1 MMAPPAGGLALPSPH
16 DNEDLMAD
24 VGGGSSSCSS
34 DDIGSPDW
42 IDLHLQNLSLQHVGS
57 LFGCR
62 ADDVIRP
69 MALSFGSAELE
80 DSVVSDRAAAAAGD
94 LPMEAAVAAAESAA
108 RLTWER

>member
-1 MMAPPAGGLALPSPH
+1 MDLPCP
-16 DNEDLMAD
+16 
-24 VGGGSSSCSS
+24 S

-94 LPMEAAVAAAESAA
+94 LPLEAAVAAAESAVCGSA
-108 RLTWER
+108 AFIQSPVREITPTA